1 VFRRT
6 FLFLLLLLRYSRASE
21 DHVTAS
27 MMIQRY
33 DIILSAVR
41 ASYCFGTPMSLG
53 HASGLGKHVF
63 WVVQRDARQMLA
75 GILVTGVGASP
86 VRLTRVAGQST
97 KQWAH
102 TSALC
107 ARQIYYY
114 LGTSPHARIFI
125 RRRLVL
131 RSPLRSPSSRL
142 PTLASLPSSSLV
154 NNTDPL
160 TRSARLY
167 IPYILYPD

>member
-27 MMIQRY
+27 KMIQRY
-33 DIILSAVR
+33 DIMLSAVR
-41 ASYCFGTPMSLG
+41 ASCCFGTPMSLG

-102 TSALC
+102 
-107 ARQIYYY
+107 I
-114 LGTSPHARIFI
+114 
-125 RRRLVL
+125 
-131 RSPLRSPSSRL
+131 SPLRSAEFII
-142 PTLASLPSSSLV
+142 TLVHPHMLSSSHAAV
-154 NNTDPL
+154 PSFVHHFARHPVVSQ
-160 TRSARLY
+160 RSLLCRHNR
-167 IPYILYPD
+167 